1 MNKSD
6 IPGSFKG
13 SIDEFLAHCETL
25 NIDENQKNINEIEKE
40 ECFEYIMKE
49 FSVDRE
55 QAQEIYDEI
64 SLIETKNTVD
74 EMVKEGLVEVSGYNE
89 DGEPLFVL
97 TELGKKIH
105 EELKKNQ

>member
-1 MNKSD
+1 MDKSD

-13 SIDEFLAHCETL
+13 SIEDLLQHCETL
-25 NIDENQKNINEIEKE
+25 NIEDNQKNINDIEKE

-74 EMVKEGLVEVSGYNE
+74 QMVDDGLLEVSGLNE

>member
-1 MNKSD
+1 MDKSD

-13 SIDEFLAHCETL
+13 SIDEFLVHCENL